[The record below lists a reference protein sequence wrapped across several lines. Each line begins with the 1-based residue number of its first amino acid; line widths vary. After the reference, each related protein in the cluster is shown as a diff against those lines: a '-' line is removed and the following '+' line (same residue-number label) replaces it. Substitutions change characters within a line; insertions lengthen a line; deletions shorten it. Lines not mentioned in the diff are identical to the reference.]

1 MEATHIW
8 DWCARRCARDRPAST
23 QSSPPPA
30 NMKRENPSASSP
42 LAEGPGPPSRFRRP
56 MLYPTELQARA
67 GILRGYRAGI
77 KTLRCCKEAKGRD
90 NTLAETFLRRGQCQ
104 FDCSFG
110 AALGGTCCRALTLRA
125 PVAPGSLGSPPGNDA
140 RARPGTRLLGA
151 GSAKCPAFA
160 TGAPPGR
167 SWLRWVRSS
176 KVLPRGLAGSRHL
189 ARAPREPCAPPPES
203 RRARP
208 ARQLHGG
215 DRR

>member
-1 MEATHIW
+1 MGAGLKNPIRHGPTG
-8 DWCARRCARDRPAST
+8 CARRCAREGLTTAKITPHRPT
-23 QSSPPPA
+23 SSEKTPRGLEGRCSIQLSYRRVLVFCGVSE
-30 NMKRENPSASSP
+30 RES
-42 LAEGPGPPSRFRRP
+42 
-56 MLYPTELQARA
+56 
-67 GILRGYRAGI
+67 
-77 KTLRCCKEAKGRD
+77 
-90 NTLAETFLRRGQCQ
+90 RRGQCQ

-110 AALGGTCCRALTLRA
+110 SALGGTYCRALTLRA
-125 PVAPGSLGSPPGNDA
+125 PVAPGSLGSPPGTDA
-140 RARPGTRLLGA
+140 RARPGTRLPGA

-189 ARAPREPCAPPPES
+189 ARAPGEPCAPPPES

-208 ARQLHGG
+208 ARQPHGG

>member
-1 MEATHIW
+1 MPV
-8 DWCARRCARDRPAST
+8 DVP
-23 QSSPPPA
+23 
-30 NMKRENPSASSP
+30 
-42 LAEGPGPPSRFRRP
+42 
-56 MLYPTELQARA
+56 ARA
-67 GILRGYRAGI
+67 SPQPKITPHRPTSSEKTPRGLEGRCSIQLSYRRVLVFCGVSE
-77 KTLRCCKEAKGRD
+77 RES
-90 NTLAETFLRRGQCQ
+90 RRGQCQ

-110 AALGGTCCRALTLRA
+110 SALGGTCCRALTLRA
-125 PVAPGSLGSPPGNDA
+125 PVAPGSLGSPPGTDA
-140 RARPGTRLLGA
+140 RARPGTRLPGA

-208 ARQLHGG
+208 ARQPHGG